1 MIVLLLGDL
10 DSNQEWRIQS
20 PLFCQLNYLPL
31 RTINIPQALKYFKL
45 YLTLIKCSP
54 PELCLTAEAYA
65 SSASDASASLM
76 RRIDSAWPSISMV
89 SNVGGETF

>member
-54 PELCLTAEAYA
+54 PELCLNGGGLRFIGQRCF
-65 SSASDASASLM
+65 SKFDA
-76 RRIDSAWPSISMV
+76 PY
-89 SNVGGETF
+89 